1 MTQQMPVK
9 AQGEPTKE
17 LQQKAAV
24 DRFNATLHQ
33 MQNEIA
39 RALPKHMTGDR
50 FVRIVLTEVR
60 KNPTLALCDPLTMFG
75 SLLTAAALGLE
86 PGLNGE
92 CWLVPRKNHG
102 TLEAQLQIGYQG
114 VVKLFWQNP
123 AATYLD
129 TGYVCER
136 DEFRFAKGLNP
147 ILEHTP
153 AEGDRGKVVRYYAVA
168 GLNTGARVFDVFT
181 PAQIKTL
188 RGGKVGSNGDI
199 PDPEHWMERK
209 TALLQVLK
217 LMPKST
223 QLAAVPA
230 ADGRAHTISDAQ
242 QIFGGVDT
250 STGEVLDA
258 GWHQDGPVEP

>member
-1 MTQQMPVK
+1 MSTEVAKTRDQ
-9 AQGEPTKE
+9 E
-17 LQQKAAV
+17 AAV
-24 DRFNATLHQ
+24 AKFNSDLHR
-33 MQNEIA
+33 MQGEIA
-39 RALPKHMTGDR
+39 RALPKHMSGER

-60 KNPTLALCDPLTMFG
+60 KNPTLALCEPLTMFG
-75 SLLTAAALGLE
+75 SLLTASALGLE

-136 DEFRFAKGLNP
+136 DHFKFAKGLNP
-147 ILEHTP
+147 VLEHTP
-153 AEGDRGKVVRYYAVA
+153 ADGDRGKIVRYYAVA
-168 GLNTGARVFDVFT
+168 GLSTGARVFDVFT
-181 PAQIKTL
+181 PAQIKVL

-230 ADGRAHTISDAQ
+230 VDGHASTISDAQ
-242 QIFGGVDT
+242 RIVGNIDAT
-250 STGEVLDA
+250 TGEVLDA
-258 GWHQDGPVEP
+258 EVQS